1 LRARRLNK
9 SKGIAVIAVI
19 ADIAVIGIRSRLN
32 FGIKCHLI
40 LLAPHAWM
48 LFGFV

>member
-19 ADIAVIGIRSRLN
+19 ADIAVIGIRQPTEL
-32 FGIKCHLI
+32 
-40 LLAPHAWM
+40 WY
-48 LFGFV
+48 